1 MSKKEHSR
9 ISRKPHK
16 HQNVGILR
24 QDTVMIDANPEGLE
38 AILGAILI
46 QINSKSPR
54 IIAYGNKSLT
64 RRNIAR
70 QKRKP

>member
-1 MSKKEHSR
+1 M
-9 ISRKPHK
+9 
-16 HQNVGILR
+16 
-24 QDTVMIDANPEGLE
+24 TDANPEGLE